1 MADRNITLSL
11 NVRPDMSPAQAA
23 LRSMAADLGRAAQ
36 STDHLRAGL
45 KMPAGTVAP
54 TVDQAQAAV
63 EQLNAASAARQQT
76 LATALEAMDPAR
88 IKELT
93 TQTLGLEVAHKRLT
107 EALQVEREAQT
118 GLSVAQEQVNAGLE
132 GMQRS
137 IDLANAALEPD
148 ALKRRIA
155 LTLELRKA
163 QGELADAIAREEGG
177 FLGVLGAK
185 VGGRLGQILTLAGK
199 AIKAVSGLGE
209 ATAPTPP
216 TETAKPVEVLPA
228 SAPTTAAG
236 AEALP
241 EVLPAE
247 SGLEGLATAAESAA
261 ASIEGLDAAAKES
274 ETPKTREA
282 SGPRES
288 LPSRPAPKGGG
299 FEELTGG
306 GEAEAGGG
314 LEAAGGIEAAGAG
327 EAAAGLGGL
336 AAATGPAAIAIIA
349 LGVGA
354 AIAEKAFEKA
364 VQLANVAN
372 PASVEQ
378 FNMALA
384 DIQGVIGQRL
394 VPVVELA
401 TEIARDW
408 GDVIANMLPSTQ
420 DVRNLLDELRPS
432 IDEVKEAMLEAAP
445 VVKELAKD
453 GLKAMALTLKTVVQG
468 ARPFLDALVQAA
480 HGLQLLFFG
489 EDRGP
494 GTATARG
501 AAAGPAKIQGLEDLS
516 NDIITSAFRV
526 GRPEAED
533 PQKQLTG
540 GILALTIAVDNARKF
555 LEDTFGQGKAALK
568 GAKEGLDVAAD
579 TGRKAL
585 DFFNNPFAPWVNG
598 F

>member
-1 MADRNITLSL
+1 M
-11 NVRPDMSPAQAA
+11 
-23 LRSMAADLGRAAQ
+23 
-36 STDHLRAGL
+36 
-45 KMPAGTVAP
+45 
-54 TVDQAQAAV
+54 
-63 EQLNAASAARQQT
+63 
-76 LATALEAMDPAR
+76 
-88 IKELT
+88 
-93 TQTLGLEVAHKRLT
+93 
-107 EALQVEREAQT
+107 
-118 GLSVAQEQVNAGLE
+118 
-132 GMQRS
+132 
-137 IDLANAALEPD
+137 
-148 ALKRRIA
+148 
-155 LTLELRKA
+155 
-163 QGELADAIAREEGG
+163 
-177 FLGVLGAK
+177 
-185 VGGRLGQILTLAGK
+185 
-199 AIKAVSGLGE
+199 
-209 ATAPTPP
+209 
-216 TETAKPVEVLPA
+216 
-228 SAPTTAAG
+228 
-236 AEALP
+236 
-241 EVLPAE
+241 
-247 SGLEGLATAAESAA
+247 
-261 ASIEGLDAAAKES
+261 
-274 ETPKTREA
+274 
-282 SGPRES
+282 
-288 LPSRPAPKGGG
+288 
-299 FEELTGG
+299 
-306 GEAEAGGG
+306 
-314 LEAAGGIEAAGAG
+314 EAAGGIEAAGAG

-432 IDEVKEAMLEAAP
+432 IDEVKEAMLELAP
-445 VVKELAKD
+445 IVKEVGKV
-453 GLKAMALTLKTVVQG
+453 GLKEMALTLKTVVQG
-468 ARPFLDALVQAA
+468 AKPFLDVMVQAA
-480 HGLQLLFFG
+480 HGLQTLLFG
-489 EDRGP
+489 EDLGP
-494 GTATARG
+494 GKATARG

-516 NDIITSAFRV
+516 NDIITSAFKI